1 MKRPSAQHNEAAGPT
16 DLLSRRE
23 LDLKKSKCLELASA
37 RQRASVEGVQT
48 ASLNGRDKSRF
59 RVGVVTCDKN
69 RGRIRTY
76 LFRAECGRKVRVERL
91 EYPGRRQR
99 SGKIREDKVIVSR
112 AARYWC
118 GGARTPSW

>member
-1 MKRPSAQHNEAAGPT
+1 MKRPSAQDSEAAGPT
-16 DLLSRRE
+16 DLLSHRE

-37 RQRASVEGVQT
+37 GQRASVEGVQT

-59 RVGVVTCDKN
+59 RVGVVTCDEN
-69 RGRIRTY
+69 RGRVRAY

-99 SGKIREDKVIVSR
+99 SGKIRRRR
-112 AARYWC
+112 AVR
-118 GGARTPSW
+118 RRNQ